1 MSTLV
6 KTLPR
11 PPSRLVAIALI
22 VALAVATL
30 TAVLVAT
37 AGSGSGSASAPRHAA
52 QAAPQTSSENG
63 ISQHS
68 GSRP

>member
-37 AGSGSGSASAPRHAA
+37 SGSGSAPAPRHAA